1 MKFRRSRALLGT
13 TIAMGVAAIG
23 FAGNAHA
30 NSLLPGLN
38 GKIAFTSDRDFPFLP
53 DAPIRGFQSCQPDTN
68 DSHCAHEIYSMNADG
83 SAQTRLTNNTAGDDE
98 AAWLPADGANIA
110 FESDRASTCEQRLI
124 MSSSCSYDIWS
135 MVNDGSNQA
144 QRTSDLGDEGHASY
158 SPDGTRIAF
167 SGQNPDF
174 PPAAGDRL
182 AILTGESEI
191 FTMPAGGESVSAP
204 TPLLPSDQT
213 GLTGPT
219 SAVFDS
225 FPTYS
230 PDGSK
235 IAFTRLT
242 FAETLITSPVS
253 GAKVGPI
260 QTLTFDIRTYVAP
273 TSGTG
278 PATAVESYPVCS
290 VSNAALTTV
299 AAARSLASAV
309 SSSDASGVRSALQ
322 SRELIPGCTYD
333 LKPAWSPDGSK
344 IAVWRFS
351 STLPPAPSAA
361 TRGGG
366 VATFDAGDIAVFNA
380 ADGSGDTDL
389 SDLSEP
395 SNCGLDS
402 QDSPEC
408 GVDTSPAWSPDGTKI
423 VFDSNRQADGTRSSD
438 CVDGT
443 TGLPNGTCD
452 SEIWTMNADG
462 SGLVQLTNNNADDLN
477 PDWQRIPP
485 PPPPAPAAPAAPT
498 TPPKVGVAG
507 VRRACVSSSFHVRF
521 HIATTATSVKSVVVK
536 LDGRKIKSTTK
547 SSFTLTINGKKLK
560 AGRHRL
566 TITATD
572 SAGHVTTTHKSFS
585 VCKAA
590 KPRRKAAP
598 RFTG

>member
-1 MKFRRSRALLGT
+1 MKPSRSRALLGT

-38 GKIAFTSDRDFPFLP
+38 GKIAFTSARDFPFLP
-53 DAPIRGFQSCQPDTN
+53 DAPIRGFQSCQSDTSDN
-68 DSHCAHEIYSMNADG
+68 DCALEIYSMNADG

-110 FESDRASTCEQRLI
+110 FESDRASTPCNEKLLVQI
-124 MSSSCSYDIWS
+124 GCPYDIWS
-135 MVNDGSNQA
+135 MGNDGSNPTQL
-144 QRTSDLGDEGHASY
+144 TTDLGDEGHASY

-167 SGQNPDF
+167 SGQNPDLE
-174 PPAAGDRL
+174 PSPDRL

-191 FTMPAGGESVSAP
+191 FTMPAGGESGSAP
-204 TPLLPSDQT
+204 TPLLPAGQT
-213 GLTGPT
+213 GLLGPM
-219 SAVFDS
+219 SAAFDS

-242 FAETLITSPVS
+242 IAETVVPPPS
-253 GAKVGPI
+253 GGVKGGQQI
-260 QTLTFDIRTYVAP
+260 ESFTFDIRTYVAP
-273 TSGTG
+273 SSGTG
-278 PATAVESYPVCS
+278 PATPIETYPVCTVTEAAPAS
-290 VSNAALTTV
+290 VTAVQAL
-299 AAARSLASAV
+299 ARAV
-309 SSSDASGVRSALQ
+309 STSDTSRVRSALQ
-322 SRELIPGCTYD
+322 SRELFLPGCTYD
-333 LKPAWSPDGSK
+333 FKPAWSPDGSK
-344 IAVWRFS
+344 LAVWRAS
-351 STLPPAPSAA
+351 STVPPQPATA
-361 TRGGG
+361 TRGSF
-366 VATFDAGDIAVFNA
+366 ATFDLGDIAVFNA

-395 SNCGLDS
+395 SNCGMDS
-402 QDSPEC
+402 EDSPEC
-408 GVDTSPAWSPDGTKI
+408 SEDTSPAWSPDGTKI
-423 VFDSNRQADGTRSSD
+423 AFDSDRQADGTASTD
-438 CVDGT
+438 CIDEAT
-443 TGLPNGTCD
+443 DLPNGNCD

-462 SGLVQLTNNNADDLN
+462 SGLTQLTNNAFDDLN

-485 PPPPAPAAPAAPT
+485 PPPPPAAPAAPT

-507 VRRACVSSSFHVRF
+507 VRRACVSSAFHVRF

-547 SSFTLTINGKKLK
+547 SSFTLTINSRKLR

-590 KPRRKAAP
+590 KPRRKSAP